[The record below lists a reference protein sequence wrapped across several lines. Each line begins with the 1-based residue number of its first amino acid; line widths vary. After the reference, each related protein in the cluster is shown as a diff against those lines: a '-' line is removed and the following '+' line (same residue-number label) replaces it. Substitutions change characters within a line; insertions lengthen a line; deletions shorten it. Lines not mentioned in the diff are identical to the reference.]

1 MGRMSISAEALLDS
15 ALKLPSEDRARIAAE
30 LIASLDGIP
39 EAGVEAAW
47 DAEVER
53 RIEQVD
59 QGKVQLLDWNAVKAE
74 VAQVV
79 KRR

>member
-1 MGRMSISAEALLDS
+1 MSISAEAVLDS

-30 LIASLDGIP
+30 LIASLDGTP

-59 QGKVQLLDWNAVKAE
+59 QGKVQLVDWNAVKAE
-74 VAQVV
+74 VSLVV